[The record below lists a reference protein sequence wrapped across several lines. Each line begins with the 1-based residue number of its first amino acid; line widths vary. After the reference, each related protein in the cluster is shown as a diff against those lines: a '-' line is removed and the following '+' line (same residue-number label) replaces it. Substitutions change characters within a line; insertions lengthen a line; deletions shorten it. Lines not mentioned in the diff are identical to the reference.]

1 MYVFL
6 EGLLAC
12 LSLLGRHTRG
22 SFYRDGKRSILGMLT
37 PGDFQGG
44 QWGYEFQNEWSRCR
58 RHTERLHS
66 GLDHKI
72 CPKTF
77 KFIDYLQIYRISTFI
92 NIKVLQGLFTKAH
105 CQIGEPEDKFRG
117 MVLDQQ
123 VLKRQKAQASQH

>member
-1 MYVFL
+1 MIGMLKQTYYTYLCLKVLANKDQSSLNKDKIVLRWNEIGMYVFL

-58 RHTERLHS
+58 RHTVS
-66 GLDHKI
+66 CTLDQI
-72 CPKTF
+72 T
-77 KFIDYLQIYRISTFI
+77 KFI
-92 NIKVLQGLFTKAH
+92 
-105 CQIGEPEDKFRG
+105 
-117 MVLDQQ
+117 
-123 VLKRQKAQASQH
+123 